1 MMELNSDDIRRFE
14 DALTK
19 FVTVIDNANAQP
31 ASTGNATITVNAGS
45 VGVMV
50 ILVMAA
56 FVLGVATF
64 SSFSISSRMNQMSRR
79 QDRQDDYIQAIY
91 SIAPQLK
98 PVDTTQQKEKVSSQP

>member
-14 DALTK
+14 EALNK
-19 FVTVIDNANAQP
+19 FVTVIDSAGHPKDSKNDVKIN
-31 ASTGNATITVNAGS
+31 VNAGS

-91 SIAPQLK
+91 
-98 PVDTTQQKEKVSSQP
+98 